1 MKRLIKIILII
12 LWMILIFCFSNQKAE
27 DSSKLSDGLI
37 VKVANVFVDNNLSN
51 EKKEVILNKY
61 TTLVRKTAHFG
72 IYLILGILVIN
83 LLMEYDINIKYL
95 ILISLMICLLYS
107 ISDEFH
113 QLFIEE
119 GRSGEVRDVL
129 IDSTGA
135 LVGICSYYLV
145 KNKNKR
151 RNM

>member
-1 MKRLIKIILII
+1 MI
-12 LWMILIFCFSNQKAE
+12 LWMSLIFCFSNQKAD

-61 TTLVRKTAHFG
+61 TMLVRKTAHFG

-83 LLMEYDINIKYL
+83 LLIEYNINIKYL
-95 ILISLMICLLYS
+95 ILISLVICLLYS

-113 QLFIEE
+113 QLFIK

-129 IDSTGA
+129 IDSTGS